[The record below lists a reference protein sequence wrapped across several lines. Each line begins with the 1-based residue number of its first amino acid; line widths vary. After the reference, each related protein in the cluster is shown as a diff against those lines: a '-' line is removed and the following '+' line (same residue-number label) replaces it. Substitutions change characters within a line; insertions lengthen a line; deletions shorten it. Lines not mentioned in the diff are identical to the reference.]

1 MTTLLIAACGFVS
14 WLVSTI
20 GAGGGEFIL
29 VAACS
34 YLLGAQAV
42 APVVTV
48 SSLVA
53 VPSRTLMFRE
63 AIDWSIVRWFCA
75 GAVPGGLIGAWL
87 FTRTQAHWLQLIIAV
102 FLVTAPLQ
110 YGFGR
115 REQSFRMRLP
125 WFLPAG
131 FAVALLSGLIG
142 SMGPVLNPL
151 YLNYHASKDEML
163 GTKSFNSLVMHVTK
177 IGTYVTLGALSTEFV
192 FYGLASGLAGTL
204 AAWVAKRWLRGIS
217 EHRFRQIVVWLMV
230 LSGLLLLWE
239 QRAILLD
246 WLGW

>member
-29 VAACS
+29 VATCS
-34 YLLGAQAV
+34 YLLGSQVV

-53 VPSRTLMFRE
+53 VPARTLMFRE
-63 AIDWSIVRWFCA
+63 AIDWAIVRWFCR
-75 GAVPGGLIGAWL
+75 GAVPGGLLGAWV
-87 FTRTQAHWLQLIIAV
+87 FTRTEAHWLQIVIAV
-102 FLVTAPLQ
+102 FLITAPLQ
-110 YGFGR
+110 YRFGE
-115 REQSFRMRLP
+115 RESTFRMRLP

-131 FAVALLSGLIG
+131 FAVAFVSGLIG

-151 YLNYHASKDEML
+151 YLNYGTGKDEML

-177 IGTYVTLGALSTEFV
+177 VGTYVTLGALSWDAV
-192 FYGLASGLAGTL
+192 GYGLASGFAGTL
-204 AAWVAKRWLRGIS
+204 AAWIAKRWLRNIS
-217 EHRFRQIVVWLMV
+217 QRRFRQIVIWLMV
-230 LSGLLLLWE
+230 ISGAALLWQ
-239 QRAILLD
+239 QRELLSN
-246 WLGW
+246 